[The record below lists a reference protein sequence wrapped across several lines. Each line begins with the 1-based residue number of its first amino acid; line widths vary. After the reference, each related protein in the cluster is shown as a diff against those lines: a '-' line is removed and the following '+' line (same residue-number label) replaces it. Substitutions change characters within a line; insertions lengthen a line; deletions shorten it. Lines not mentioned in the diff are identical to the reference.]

1 MELIEGLVLIAGL
14 TALTVLT
21 RGFFFLSRRPLPM
34 PPWLLKGLR
43 FAPLA
48 AMAAVVAPQI
58 VMEDGKWLTSALDPR
73 IWGRPGGGGV
83 VLLATRAAG
92 DDPRRHRCV
101 RARPAAACQ
110 PGLSP
115 LWTRR
120 PRASRDARAIHGN
133 PQDAAARSA

>member
-58 VMEDGKWLTSALDPR
+58 VMEDGKWLTSSLDPR
-73 IWGRPGGGGV
+73 IWGALAAVGWFFWRRGLLGTILAGTGAY
-83 VLLATRAAG
+83 VLVQL
-92 DDPRRHRCV
+92 
-101 RARPAAACQ
+101 
-110 PGLSP
+110 L
-115 LWTRR
+115 
-120 PRASRDARAIHGN
+120 RASLG
-133 PQDAAARSA
+133 